1 MKAFVLLPLLP
12 IELVRNIQQLLAH
25 DAANTIIRAYYRKMI
40 FKIKLADY
48 FCSIRSHMFI
58 YGYYKINTL
67 PTFVNNLKL
76 VSRFI
81 TEVDD
86 SLFWGKVYINIQKTL
101 SYEDTLW
108 DKSIIYP
115 ASYSEINNL
124 CNDLRLA
131 TIGGYITY
139 HY

>member
-12 IELVRNIQQLLAH
+12 IELIRNIQQFLAH
-25 DAANTIIRAYYRKMI
+25 DAVNIIIRSYYRKII
-40 FKIKLADY
+40 FKVKLEEY
-48 FCSIRSHMFI
+48 FCSIRSHMCM

-81 TEVDD
+81 NEVDD
-86 SLFWGKVYINIQKTL
+86 SVFWRAVYINIQKTL
-101 SYEDTLW
+101 SYEDRSC
-108 DKSIIYP
+108 DRSIIYP
-115 ASYSEINNL
+115 SSYSEINNL
-124 CNDLRLA
+124 GNELRLA
-131 TIGGYITY
+131 IGGSY

>member
-1 MKAFVLLPLLP
+1 MKAFVLIPLLP
-12 IELVRNIQQLLAH
+12 IELVRNIQQFLVH
-25 DAANTIIRAYYRKMI
+25 DAVNTIIRAYYRKTI

-76 VSRFI
+76 ASRFI
-81 TEVDD
+81 NEVDD
-86 SLFWGKVYINIQKTL
+86 SFFWGSIYINIQKTL
-101 SYEDTLW
+101 SYEETLW
-108 DKSIIYP
+108 DRSIIYP

-124 CNDLRLA
+124 CDDLRLA
-131 TIGGYITY
+131 IGAYLTY
-139 HY
+139 HH

>member
-1 MKAFVLLPLLP
+1 MKSFVLIPLLP
-12 IELVRNIQQLLAH
+12 IELVRNIQQFLAH
-25 DAANTIIRAYYRKMI
+25 DAVNTIIRAYYRKTI
-40 FKIKLADY
+40 FKIKITEY

-76 VSRFI
+76 ASRFI
-81 TEVDD
+81 NEVDD
-86 SLFWGKVYINIQKTL
+86 SFFWGSIYINIQKTL
-101 SYEDTLW
+101 SYEETLW
-108 DKSIIYP
+108 DRSIIYP

-124 CNDLRLA
+124 CNYLRLA
-131 TIGGYITY
+131 IGAYLTY

>member
-12 IELVRNIQQLLAH
+12 IELVRNIQQFLAH

-115 ASYSEINNL
+115 ASYSEINKL

>member
-12 IELVRNIQQLLAH
+12 IELIRNIQQFLAH
-25 DAANTIIRAYYRKMI
+25 DAANTIIRSYYRKII
-40 FKIKLADY
+40 FKIKLAAY
-48 FCSIRSHMFI
+48 FCSIRSHMYI

-81 TEVDD
+81 NEFDD
-86 SLFWGKVYINIQKTL
+86 SFFWGTVYINIQKTL
-101 SYEDTLW
+101 SHEETLL
-108 DKSIIYP
+108 DRSIIYP
-115 ASYSEINNL
+115 SSYLEINNL
-124 CNDLRLA
+124 CNELRLA
-131 TIGGYITY
+131 IGGYLTY

>member
-12 IELVRNIQQLLAH
+12 IELIRNIQQFLAH
-25 DAANTIIRAYYRKMI
+25 DAVNIIIRSYYRKII
-40 FKIKLADY
+40 FKVKLAEY
-48 FCSIRSHMFI
+48 FCSIRSHMCM

-81 TEVDD
+81 NEVDD
-86 SLFWGKVYINIQKTL
+86 SVFWRAVYINIQKTL
-101 SYEDTLW
+101 SYEDRSC
-108 DKSIIYP
+108 DRSIIYP
-115 ASYSEINNL
+115 SSYSEINNL
-124 CNDLRLA
+124 GNELRLA
-131 TIGGYITY
+131 IGGSY